1 MSPFVERAE
10 HYRRLA
16 QDAISHANEST
27 DHATREVYFNLA
39 RCWHALALQLE
50 ENAERSIPPPSIK
63 PPLPR
68 NRSFR

>member
-10 HYRRLA
+10 HYRKLA
-16 QDAISHANEST
+16 QDTISHGNESA
-27 DHATREVYFNLA
+27 DYATREVYFNLA

-50 ENAERSIPPPSIK
+50 ENAERAIPPPSIK